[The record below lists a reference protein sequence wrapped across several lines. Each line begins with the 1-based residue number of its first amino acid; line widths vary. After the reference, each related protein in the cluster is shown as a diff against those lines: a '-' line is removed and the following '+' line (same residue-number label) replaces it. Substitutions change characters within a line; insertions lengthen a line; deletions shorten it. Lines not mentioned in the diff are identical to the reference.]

1 MKLLK
6 SFFSFAFPLVVMLF
20 MFSIYL
26 VVTKV
31 VDNYKENIINDYA
44 IVVISNTPL
53 SSIDSLAGIDVK
65 DIEPLSREKIIKNV
79 HKNLSDSSIE
89 LLQKKLPYFYKI
101 YLDEFPTT
109 LKLDQIRKELMTIS
123 NIKKIETFS
132 NDHNKLYS
140 LLVLVQNIIFI
151 LFGAVLLLSILL
163 LSKQIKI
170 WFFEHNERITIIQLH
185 GGSLLYS
192 SKPII
197 KIILSSAVISSLLAC
212 IMLFVVISNIQLIID
227 PELMVLIPTVL
238 SMEMEIFKIFILS
251 IIIPTIT
258 FFGLLVKY
266 KLK

>member
-6 SFFSFAFPLVVMLF
+6 SFFSFTFPLIVMLF

-26 VVTKV
+26 IVTKV

-53 SSIDSLAGIDVK
+53 SKIDSLAGIEVK
-65 DIEPLSREKIIKNV
+65 DIEPLSRKKIISSVNQ
-79 HKNLSDSSIE
+79 NLSDTSID
-89 LLQKKLPYFYKI
+89 LLERKLPYFNKI
-101 YLDEFPTT
+101 YLEEFPTSAK
-109 LKLDQIRKELMTIS
+109 LKQIRKELSKVS

-140 LLVLVQNIIFI
+140 LLILVQNITFT
-151 LFGAVLLLSILL
+151 LFSSVLLLSILL
-163 LSKQIKI
+163 LSKQITI
-170 WFFEHNERITIIQLH
+170 WFFEHNERISIIQLH

-197 KIILSSAVISSLLAC
+197 KIILGSAFISSLLTC
-212 IMLFVVISNIQLIID
+212 IMLFIVMSNIHMLIE
-227 PELMVLIPTVL
+227 PELMVLIPTVF
-238 SMEMEIFKIFILS
+238 SMEMEIIKIFGLS
-251 IIIPTIT
+251 LIIPLVT

-266 KLK
+266 KLQ

>member
-1 MKLLK
+1 MRLLK
-6 SFFSFAFPLVVMLF
+6 SFFSFTFPLVMMLF

-26 VVTKV
+26 IVTKV
-31 VDNYKENIINDYA
+31 VNNYKSNIINDYA
-44 IVVISNTPL
+44 IVVITNTPL
-53 SSIDSLAGIDVK
+53 TSIDSLAGIDVK
-65 DIEPLSREKIIKNV
+65 NIEGLSRKKIIKNV
-79 HKNLSDSSIE
+79 QENLSDTAIN
-89 LLQKKLPYFYKI
+89 LLERKLPYFYKI

-109 LKLDQIRKELMTIS
+109 MKLKQIRKELLEIG

-151 LFGAVLLLSILL
+151 LFSAVLILSIFL

-170 WFFEHNERITIIQLH
+170 WFFEHNERISIIQLH

-197 KIILSSAVISSLLAC
+197 KIILSSAFFSSVLASLILYLVIVNLDSILE
-212 IMLFVVISNIQLIID
+212 
-227 PELMVLIPTVL
+227 PEIMVLIPASL
-238 SMEMEIFKIFILS
+238 SIEMEIIKIFILS
-251 IIIPTIT
+251 IIIPSIT